1 MQNFYQLIDTVQ
13 NNCAITDARYARNM
27 TMCTYLLEMRQYYRW
42 EHDIPFPQ
50 GLPKDELGN
59 WLVARESFWDSVE
72 QSPYAPISIGTE
84 IRDPFDSEAINQSLI
99 PEGYVYSAGYGRFH
113 KPHFF
118 IGQLLKKEVRHGF
131 TVLVSGCEYARDL
144 ISPPAALQNRTI
156 FLRREAVRRMIWEK
170 FEEWRWKKQ
179 NSIQGEAFA
188 CYAFESNPDAALEAM
203 TDNEGEA
210 MILHELGEGVAGELL
225 GEKWNEMLAGMA
237 SIQSEIIAR
246 AMRDHLADCLFTLP
260 SLIEKEAWCSLHFYF
275 SNLNGMRRALFPLI
289 IQAYQ
294 DWVTTGK
301 LTALLDAADK
311 GKTHWLDGCRELLD
325 IFEEQGAENLE
336 KQMLN
341 RERALGL

>member
-1 MQNFYQLIDTVQ
+1 MRNFYQLVDTVQ

-50 GLPKDELGN
+50 GLPKDDLGN
-59 WLVARESFWDSVE
+59 WLVARENFWDSVE
-72 QSPYAPISIGTE
+72 ESPYSPISVGTE
-84 IRDPFDSEAINQSLI
+84 IRDPFDSDAINRSLI

-118 IGQLLKKEVRHGF
+118 IGQLLKKELRSGY

-179 NSIQGEAFA
+179 NSIQGSAFA
-188 CYAFESNPDAALEAM
+188 CYAFESDPDAALEAM

-210 MILHELGEGVAGELL
+210 MILHELGEGLAGELL
-225 GEKWNEMLAGMA
+225 GERWDDMLAGMT
-237 SIQSEIIAR
+237 SIKAEVIAR
-246 AMRDHLADCLFTLP
+246 AMRDHLADCLSTLP

-275 SNLNGMRRALFPLI
+275 SNLNGMRRALFPLAS
-289 IQAYQ
+289 QAYRK
-294 DWVTTGK
+294 WVSTGELK
-301 LTALLDAADK
+301 PLLDAADK
-311 GKTHWLDGCRELLD
+311 GKEHWLNECRQLLDVFAGQGKENMESRMPEGVELL
-325 IFEEQGAENLE
+325 QL
-336 KQMLN
+336 
-341 RERALGL
+341 